1 MIWYKKWKKKN
12 ITPRDTGVLPVLDP
26 DLAMGGGGGGGGLQ
40 KNIFF
45 PLGLSLV

>member
-1 MIWYKKWKKKN
+1 MKKKN

-26 DLAMGGGGGGGGLQ
+26 DLAMGGGLQ

>member
-1 MIWYKKWKKKN
+1 MKKKN
-12 ITPRDTGVLPVLDP
+12 ITPRDTGVPPVLDP
-26 DLAMGGGGGGGGLQ
+26 DLAMGGEGGGGLQ

>member
-1 MIWYKKWKKKN
+1 MKKKN
-12 ITPRDTGVLPVLDP
+12 ITPRDTGVPPVLDP
-26 DLAMGGGGGGGGLQ
+26 DLAIGGGGGGLQ